1 MRTDKRVFT
10 AAMLAGALAISSCS
24 AARVAPHDE
33 AAPIGT
39 ATLPMYSA
47 WFAGK
52 RVYYITTDVS
62 DRDVAQRMGANL
74 APRLTDGVPETPK
87 PPELKTVLERVY
99 ATDDPNQAKIFA
111 SIPQPVGPA
120 SANRAYSPLWRLVT
134 FDWVQPEHRT
144 PLRSEGDVL
153 EAAARGWVRLDVTD
167 VVLNCPVVAIEEGGT
182 PLRNVTVQV
191 AARR

>member
-1 MRTDKRVFT
+1 MQRYRRVSTVATMTAILAITSCT
-10 AAMLAGALAISSCS
+10 AAA
-24 AARVAPHDE
+24 VAPHDE

-52 RVYYITTDVS
+52 RAYYITTDVS

-74 APRLTDGVPETPK
+74 TPRLTDGVPETPK

-99 ATDDPNQAKIFA
+99 ATEDPNQAKIFA

-120 SANRAYSPLWRLVT
+120 STNRAYSPLWRLVT
-134 FDWVQPEHRT
+134 FSWSKPGHKT
-144 PLRSEGDVL
+144 LLRSEGELL
-153 EAAARGWVRLDVTD
+153 EAEARGWVRLDVTD
-167 VVLNCPVVAIEEGGT
+167 VVLNCPVVAIEGGT
-182 PLRNVTVQV
+182 PLRDVTLQL
-191 AARR
+191 ASRR

>member
-1 MRTDKRVFT
+1 MRHVSA
-10 AAMLAGALAISSCS
+10 AAMMAGALAVTSCTS
-24 AARVAPHDE
+24 PAVAPHDE

-52 RVYYITTDVS
+52 RTYYITTDVS
-62 DRDVAQRMGANL
+62 ERAVAQRMGANL
-74 APRLTDGVPETPK
+74 TPRLTDGVPETPK

-99 ATDDPNQAKIFA
+99 ATEDPEQAKIFA
-111 SIPQPVGPA
+111 SIPQPVGPT
-120 SANRAYSPLWRLVT
+120 STNRAYSPLWRLVT
-134 FDWVQPEHRT
+134 FDWTKPAHKT
-144 PLRSEGDVL
+144 LLRSEGELL

-167 VVLNCPVVAIEEGGT
+167 IVLNCPVVAIEGGT
-182 PLRNVTVQV
+182 PLRDVTLQL